1 MSVGCTV
8 SARVSLARVST
19 GRTVAIQSMCWRRAR
34 SRVALRWRRIDEDGQ
49 DLAPFQA
56 ATPVRGAP
64 EMHRRLGARRLPP
77 LHARLTGAQCVPSY
91 RGPRVGSAWLRTS
104 AVAFAVLSGIA
115 VVCFAFQ
122 AAALGRPSRSETL
135 VVRVIAELNRYRGS
149 TARMTV
155 NGRLLTA
162 VCTDRWGKR
171 GHVET
176 VLLDNG
182 VRLVRRG
189 NKLEQ
194 RGARALDEFE
204 LAGCPRSLTGWL
216 ATQVNQGA
224 YIQSSAAKIR
234 GRRVYAIRVPAAK
247 IGLELFVSRRG
258 MLPVEL
264 AISGNGIHGTS
275 ELDYRNA
282 PPALDAPFSVSELEA
297 LGRREPGVGCAPSA
311 PVCADDLVQ
320 GLGRMRY
327 RLRR

>member
-64 EMHRRLGARRLPP
+64 EMRRRLGARRLPP

-216 ATQVNQGA
+216 ADAVNRGA
-224 YIQSSAAKIR
+224 SIDVRLTRLATGS
-234 GRRVYAIRVPAAK
+234 RVYWLRVPSAR
-247 IGLELFVSRRG
+247 IGLEVFVNRG
-258 MLPVEL
+258 DMLPVEL
-264 AISGNGIHGTS
+264 AISGPGVRATS
-275 ELDYRNA
+275 YITNA
-282 PPALDAPFSVSELEA
+282 PPLSL
-297 LGRREPGVGCAPSA
+297 
-311 PVCADDLVQ
+311 
-320 GLGRMRY
+320 
-327 RLRR
+327 